1 MVNIL
6 FCGNNKVFDGMLTCA
21 LSILKRTQS
30 QEPFTFYVY
39 TMDVSHIKK
48 DYLPVSDAQMRFFE
62 DVIKQYGAQNRAVLK
77 DVTQLYA
84 EEFGGC
90 PNEGAYCSPY
100 TLIRLFADR
109 VEGMPDKL
117 LYLDIDIMFNRDIHL
132 LYDENVIAHLSDK
145 GYDEQ
150 LGARPLRRVIQ
161 RTVEDQLSEQ
171 LLMGSISLGDTVRIR
186 VEGNQLVYEREEHKN
201 TETVLESNETKA

>member
-1 MVNIL
+1 MTEIKN
-6 FCGNNKVFDGMLTCA
+6 VFRPEFLNRVDEIIVFHKLNETDI
-21 LSILKRTQS
+21 LSISRLMLKQ
-30 QEPFTFYVY
+30 
-39 TMDVSHIKK
+39 VSKR
-48 DYLPVSDAQMRFFE
+48 L
-62 DVIKQYGAQNRAVLK
+62 
-77 DVTQLYA
+77 A
-84 EEFGGC
+84 E
-90 PNEGAYCSPY
+90 
-100 TLIRLFADR
+100 
-109 VEGMPDKL
+109 
-117 LYLDIDIMFNRDIHL
+117 RDIHL

-186 VEGNQLVYEREEHKN
+186 VEGDQLVYEREEHKN